1 MATPEQ
7 AIERIRDEAR
17 ARLDELL
24 EGELLEGVL
33 PEGAPRPL
41 SAGRPGSRRVFGSPV
56 WTFRDRVG
64 A

>member
-1 MATPEQ
+1 MPYSVATPEQ

-24 EGELLEGVL
+24 EGVL
-33 PEGAPRPL
+33 SEGAPRPL

-64 A
+64 G